1 MKRKIAVVIAF
12 CLCLS
17 VLAAGLAEG
26 SHADDFLGG
35 LSKAWDGL
43 LGMASDAGKA
53 VSDWANETGVT
64 EWAENAAQDVTN
76 WANESGVTEWAENA
90 ARDVTNWANESGVT
104 EWAEGAADDIQTF
117 ARDNGPAIGA
127 WFSQAG
133 ENIGKALDSLVNPN
147 GNQAK
152 EAPEAAKAAETAV
165 VPETPETSE
174 AAVVPVVP
182 EATEVPEA
190 AEAHEEAGA
199 APFAYEHDPRLNP
212 KAMKDIVENPDAV
225 YGFSPSPDSTRLG
238 EFADAIDWTDPE
250 QVAEARATRQAYHD
264 SLSGLYRMIEA
275 MLTEA
280 KPVEEIAR
288 AVSQR
293 RNELRIEAAQDDPE
307 KLEILKKS
315 NLETYGNENGP
326 TVEWLYEKYG
336 SWQTVMEKALGT
348 NVGMDVCL
356 GFYDELYELYDI
368 G

>member
-1 MKRKIAVVIAF
+1 MKRKIAFVIAF

-53 VSDWANETGVT
+53 VSDWANET
-64 EWAENAAQDVTN
+64 
-76 WANESGVTEWAENA
+76 GVTEWAENA

-147 GNQAK
+147 GNRAK
-152 EAPEAAKAAETAV
+152 EAPKAAV

-174 AAVVPVVP
+174 AAVVPEAAEAPETPEAAEVP
-182 EATEVPEA
+182 ETPEA

-250 QVAEARATRQAYHD
+250 QVAEARATRQAYYD

-326 TVEWLYEKYG
+326 TAEWLYEKYG
-336 SWQTVMEKALGT
+336 SRQTVMEKALGT

>member
-64 EWAENAAQDVTN
+64 EWAENAA
-76 WANESGVTEWAENA
+76 
-90 ARDVTNWANESGVT
+90 RDVTNWANESGVT

-147 GNQAK
+147 GNRAK

-182 EATEVPEA
+182 EAAEAPETPEA

-307 KLEILKKS
+307 ELEILKKS

-326 TVEWLYEKYG
+326 TAEWLYEKYG

>member
-64 EWAENAAQDVTN
+64 EWAENAA
-76 WANESGVTEWAENA
+76 
-90 ARDVTNWANESGVT
+90 RDVTNWANESGVT

-147 GNQAK
+147 GNRAK
-152 EAPEAAKAAETAV
+152 EAPEAAEAPKAAETAV

-182 EATEVPEA
+182 EAAEAPETPEA

-315 NLETYGNENGP
+315 NLETHGNENGP
-326 TVEWLYEKYG
+326 TAEWLYEKYG

-356 GFYDELYELYDI
+356 GLYDEYYELYDI